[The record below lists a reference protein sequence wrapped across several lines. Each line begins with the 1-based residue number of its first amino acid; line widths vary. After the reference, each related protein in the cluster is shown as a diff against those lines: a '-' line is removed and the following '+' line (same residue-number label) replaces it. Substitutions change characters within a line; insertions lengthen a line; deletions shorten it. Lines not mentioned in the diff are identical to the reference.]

1 MIKRLAYKGAPLLF
15 FAITLFFFGCTTYNH
30 PFVEVDEQAR
40 SGNYGAAAQKLA
52 GEDRSDF
59 YSEKEKVLYYL
70 DLGMLYHYDGQW
82 QSSSEHFEEAEML
95 IEEYFTKSI
104 SQAATSL
111 LLNDTAMD
119 YAGEDYE
126 DIYLNVFKAINY
138 IKEDQ
143 FDGAFVEIRR
153 VNNKLNLLEDKYKDL
168 AEEYGSSE
176 EAEIDI
182 ETGES
187 RFYSS
192 ALARY
197 LSMLVY
203 RADGNWDSA
212 RIDYQGMQEAF
223 ARQSNIYDFPLPLG
237 EEVIEKPEG
246 AKLSLLAFAGE
257 SPVKRATTFRIATY
271 NNRLEISTEGETD
284 MGQMQLASYN
294 TIYWPGMEGGYR
306 FKFQLPRMVSR
317 GSEVRSIRVLVDGS
331 PVGELKKI
339 ESIQKVAQETFSVKL
354 PVIYFKT
361 ISRTV
366 IKGLVAQKGKE
377 KMREAGSSSGSAFG
391 LAAGIV
397 GSIATD
403 VALEASEKADVRTS
417 RYFPA
422 FAYVGEWD
430 VPEGTHR
437 VQVEFYGRNNLLATR
452 DLGEIDVRAG
462 EANLLT
468 AYYPK

>member
-1 MIKRLAYKGAPLLF
+1 MVKKTMRRCASLLVLLASIL
-15 FAITLFFFGCTTYNH
+15 FFGCTTYNH

-40 SGNYGAAAQKLA
+40 SGNYGAAAQKLS

-59 YSEKEKVLYYL
+59 YSDKEKVLYYL

-82 QSSSEHFEEAEML
+82 QTSSEHFEEAEML

-138 IKEDQ
+138 IKEDK

-153 VNNKLNLLEDKYKDL
+153 VNNKLNLLEDKYKGL

-176 EAEIDI
+176 EAEIEI

-237 EEVIEKPEG
+237 KEVIERPEG
-246 AKLSLLAFAGE
+246 AKLSLLAFTGE
-257 SPVKRATTFRIATY
+257 SPIKRAVTFRIATY
-271 NNRLEISTEGETD
+271 DNRLEISTEGETG
-284 MGQMQLASYN
+284 MGEMQLTSYN
-294 TIYWPGMEGGYR
+294 NIYWPGMEGGYR
-306 FKFQLPRMVSR
+306 FKFQLTRMVSR
-317 GSEVRSIRVLVDGS
+317 GSSVRSIRVIVDGS
-331 PVGELKKI
+331 PVGELKMI
-339 ESIQKVAQETFSVKL
+339 ENIQKVADETFSVKL

-377 KMREAGSSSGSAFG
+377 KMREAGASSGSAFG
-391 LAAGIV
+391 LAAGII

-430 VPEGTHR
+430 VPEGTHN
-437 VQVEFYGRNNLLATR
+437 VQVEFFGRNNLLARR
-452 DLGEIDVRAG
+452 DLGNINVSAG
-462 EANLLT
+462 DANLLT
-468 AYYPK
+468 AYYPE

>member
-1 MIKRLAYKGAPLLF
+1 MIERLMRTVIPTLLLS
-15 FAITLFFFGCTTYNH
+15 ALLFGCTTYHH

-40 SGNYGAAAQKLA
+40 NGNFGAAAKKLS
-52 GEDRSDF
+52 GEDKDDF
-59 YSEKEKVLYYL
+59 YSDKDKVLYYL
-70 DLGMLYHYDGQW
+70 DLGMLYHYDRQW
-82 QSSSEHFEEAEML
+82 QKSSEHFEEAEIL

-104 SQAATSL
+104 SQAASSL

-138 IKEDQ
+138 IREDE

-153 VNNKLNLLEDKYKDL
+153 VNNKLNLLEDKYKEL
-168 AEEYGSSE
+168 AEEYSSSD

-187 RFYSS
+187 RFYNS

-197 LSMLVY
+197 LSMLIY
-203 RADGNWDSA
+203 RADGNYDSA

-223 ARQSNIYDFPLPLG
+223 ARQSNIYDFPLPLD
-237 EEVIEKPEG
+237 EEVLEKPEG
-246 AKLSLLAFAGE
+246 AKLSILAFTGE
-257 SPVKRATTFRIATY
+257 SPIKRATTFRIVTY
-271 NNRLEISTEGETD
+271 DNRLEISTGGETD
-284 MGQMQLASYN
+284 MGEMELTSYN
-294 TIYWPGMEGGYR
+294 NIPWPGMEGGYR
-306 FKFQLPRMVSR
+306 FKFQVPRMESR
-317 GSEVRSIRVLVDGS
+317 GSEVKRIRVLLDGT
-331 PVGELKKI
+331 PLGEVKKL
-339 ESIQKVAQETFSVKL
+339 ESIQKVANETFSVKL
-354 PVIYFKT
+354 PLIYLKS

-377 KMREAGSSSGSAFG
+377 KMRDAGSSSGSALG
-391 LAAGIV
+391 IAAGII

-403 VALEASEKADVRTS
+403 VAVEASERADLRMA

-422 FAYVGEWD
+422 FAHVGEWD
-430 VPEGTHR
+430 VPEGSHR
-437 VQVEFYGRNNLLATR
+437 VQVEFYGRNGLLVKR
-452 DLGEIDVRAG
+452 DLGNVDISEG